1 MLWKLMAGLIV
12 LVGVLYA
19 GARAEALSNERMIG
33 ELERLGKDG
42 RDWLVLGAEAEGF
55 EKLSLTQKKLAYYLY
70 RAAIAGNDIFYVQN
84 HRHAIGIKN
93 LLEGIHLHSEG
104 LDKPTASAVH
114 DYLKYIWINHGQYDA
129 IEGTKVV
136 PNELTPEM
144 LARAAE
150 HAQDQGA
157 NLHLAPEETL
167 RDKLARLERSI
178 FDASYE
184 PVLTEQGHGKDI
196 IAESAVNFWDRDIT
210 SKDMEP
216 VLGFW
221 KRKLNVRFAME
232 EDGSVV
238 PQEYR
243 IGGLFDRD
251 LQTIS
256 YFLRKALPLAES
268 EQQRAGLKALL
279 DYYQTGDEA
288 LFREYSV
295 HWLKS
300 ETVVDYLNGFVEQ
313 YTDPRGII
321 GAFEANVSF
330 LADSELIGRLADSA
344 QYFEDR
350 MPWPH
355 EYKREKVSRPVA
367 NVVKVIVETGDGGPY
382 SPAAY
387 NLPNYADI
395 RSDHGSKN
403 IILLNIESAHSEGI
417 REATIEDFYLPEVQD
432 VYRKYGEVARA
443 WEVYMH
449 EVIGHGSGKP
459 DPLLAQDPR
468 TVIGRAYS
476 ALEECRADLV
486 ALYNVLDPKLVEIG
500 AFTAEEQ
507 RDIALA
513 MYQGYLQG
521 HLNGYR
527 RYEDDTVR
535 EAHDKGQQLVLMY
548 LHSGGES
555 GDRDFG
561 VRVVEAGGDFFVKIS
576 DIDGAR
582 KGVGELLGR
591 LQVIKS
597 RGDSEGANWLF
608 DRFGTELN
616 VTWRDNIKARAAKL
630 KLPNGKAFVFP
641 QLIPV
646 AGGKNGKEIVDVR
659 VVYEEDLTAQQLR
672 WSRLAGVADEWTY

>member
-1 MLWKLMAGLIV
+1 MAGLIV
-12 LVGVLYA
+12 LAGVFCA
-19 GARAEALSNERMIG
+19 GGRAEALSNKRMIG

-42 RDWLVLGAEAEGF
+42 RDWLVLGAEADGF
-55 EKLSLTQKKLAYYLY
+55 ENLSLEQKKLAYYLY

-84 HRHAIGIKN
+84 HRHAIEIKN
-93 LLEGIHLHSEG
+93 LLEAIHLHSEG

-221 KRKLNVRFAME
+221 KKKLNVRFAME

-256 YFLRKALPLAES
+256 YFLRKAVPLTES
-268 EQQRAGLKALL
+268 EQQRDGLKALL

-313 YTDPRGII
+313 
-321 GAFEANVSF
+321 
-330 LADSELIGRLADSA
+330 
-344 QYFEDR
+344 
-350 MPWPH
+350 
-355 EYKREKVSRPVA
+355 
-367 NVVKVIVETGDGGPY
+367 
-382 SPAAY
+382 
-387 NLPNYADI
+387 
-395 RSDHGSKN
+395 
-403 IILLNIESAHSEGI
+403 
-417 REATIEDFYLPEVQD
+417 
-432 VYRKYGEVARA
+432 
-443 WEVYMH
+443 
-449 EVIGHGSGKP
+449 
-459 DPLLAQDPR
+459 
-468 TVIGRAYS
+468 
-476 ALEECRADLV
+476 
-486 ALYNVLDPKLVEIG
+486 
-500 AFTAEEQ
+500 
-507 RDIALA
+507 
-513 MYQGYLQG
+513 
-521 HLNGYR
+521 
-527 RYEDDTVR
+527 
-535 EAHDKGQQLVLMY
+535 
-548 LHSGGES
+548 
-555 GDRDFG
+555 
-561 VRVVEAGGDFFVKIS
+561 
-576 DIDGAR
+576 
-582 KGVGELLGR
+582 
-591 LQVIKS
+591 
-597 RGDSEGANWLF
+597 
-608 DRFGTELN
+608 
-616 VTWRDNIKARAAKL
+616 
-630 KLPNGKAFVFP
+630 
-641 QLIPV
+641 
-646 AGGKNGKEIVDVR
+646 
-659 VVYEEDLTAQQLR
+659 
-672 WSRLAGVADEWTY
+672 